1 METMES
7 PIVHLNVGGTRFS
20 TSRETLGWIPDSF
33 FTSLLSGRISSYKDE
48 QGAIFIDRDPEIFR
62 IILSFL
68 RTKEVD
74 LHHVD
79 IPSLK
84 REAEFFGLTP
94 LISRLSVCEEL
105 HHSSCGDVLFHG
117 VLEDPTKPTDD
128 DLPLDRDVLI
138 ITGHNSWI
146 AVAYSRSVM
155 CYKVKENSGW
165 QQVFISPPLDE
176 DVQQIAINAKV
187 HGMAPD
193 SKTRMVA
200 AAFSTNIR
208 LWSFQDEAQF
218 TEIGKFKMAATI
230 DALFFIGSQLVATG
244 SRHGDSGRVGVWN
257 AVSQHW
263 QAQDVVKITSYDTAG
278 SYLLLGGVNGGIYYI
293 DMQKFPLR
301 LKDND
306 LLITELYR
314 DQSNSAITALS
325 VYLTP
330 KTSPTVGTWIEVA
343 YGTQSGS
350 VCVIVQHP
358 ELVGQGFQLFQ
369 KFTVHRGLVCKVMLS
384 EKHLVSVCSDN
395 NHVRTWTVTRFRGMI
410 STQPGSTPLASFKV
424 LALEPINS
432 SGSYSAGNNI
442 GPHGDREEVQL
453 FIQKIF
459 PQSDRLFVRLSSNGH
474 RVAVITSIDGSPISC
489 FCLHECEGSSRMGSR
504 PRRYLFTGH
513 MNGTI
518 QMWDMS
524 TALDAFTK
532 STIREAGPTQE
543 ELLQHLVRCD
553 LSFSSRCPTPS
564 SNLGTFDRMLIL
576 RSSNTSLA
584 SHESPMVTRHRRDPD
599 PTPQDQPS
607 TSQGTT
613 FFSRSETKHL
623 TKITQ
628 PKLVKSEPEAG
639 PSSPPGGEVS
649 EGSNR
654 KNYDVIMDFNDPS
667 PRSPINEGEPRMTSP
682 TMTSPEGASHDSTLR
697 RSTSYKLGTK
707 SSQKLH
713 QRQSSIDK
721 MTLDKNKQ

>member
-1 METMES
+1 IVSMDTS
-7 PIVHLNVGGTRFS
+7 VFGPIVHLNVGGTRFS

-33 FTSLLSGRISSYKDE
+33 FSSLISGRISSNRDE
-48 QGAIFIDRDPEIFR
+48 QGAIFIDRDPEIFK
-62 IILSFL
+62 IILGFL

-84 REAEFFGLTP
+84 REAEFFGVMP
-94 LISRLSVCEEL
+94 LVSRLSVCEDLE
-105 HHSSCGDVLFHG
+105 HSSCGNVLFHG
-117 VLEDPTKPTDD
+117 VLDFPRSDEE
-128 DLPLDRDVLI
+128 LPPQREVLM

-165 QQVFISPPLDE
+165 QQVFVTPHLDE
-176 DVQQIAINAKV
+176 DVGRIAINAKV

-200 AAFSTNIR
+200 AAFSSSIR

-218 TEIGKFKMAATI
+218 TEIGRFNMTASI
-230 DALFFIGSQLVATG
+230 DSLFFIGSQLVATG
-244 SRHGDSGRVGVWN
+244 RNRHDDSGRVGVWN

-263 QAQDVVKITSYDTAG
+263 QAQDVVQITSYDTAG

-369 KFTVHRGLVCKVMLS
+369 KFTVHRGSVCKVMLS
-384 EKHLVSVCSDN
+384 EKHLVSVCADN

-410 STQPGSTPLASFKV
+410 STQPGSTPLASFKI
-424 LALEPINS
+424 LALEPIDPAS
-432 SGSYSAGNNI
+432 SYAVGNNI
-442 GPHGDREEVQL
+442 GPHGDRDQLQL
-453 FIQKIF
+453 FIQKLF
-459 PQSDRLFVRLSSNGH
+459 PLSDRLYVRVSSSGL

-513 MNGTI
+513 VNGTI

-524 TALDAFTK
+524 TALDIFAKSDTK
-532 STIREAGPTQE
+532 EAGPTQD

-553 LSFSSRCPTPS
+553 LTLSSRCSTP
-564 SNLGTFDRMLIL
+564 
-576 RSSNTSLA
+576 
-584 SHESPMVTRHRRDPD
+584 
-599 PTPQDQPS
+599 
-607 TSQGTT
+607 
-613 FFSRSETKHL
+613 
-623 TKITQ
+623 
-628 PKLVKSEPEAG
+628 
-639 PSSPPGGEVS
+639 
-649 EGSNR
+649 
-654 KNYDVIMDFNDPS
+654 
-667 PRSPINEGEPRMTSP
+667 
-682 TMTSPEGASHDSTLR
+682 
-697 RSTSYKLGTK
+697 
-707 SSQKLH
+707 
-713 QRQSSIDK
+713 
-721 MTLDKNKQ
+721 